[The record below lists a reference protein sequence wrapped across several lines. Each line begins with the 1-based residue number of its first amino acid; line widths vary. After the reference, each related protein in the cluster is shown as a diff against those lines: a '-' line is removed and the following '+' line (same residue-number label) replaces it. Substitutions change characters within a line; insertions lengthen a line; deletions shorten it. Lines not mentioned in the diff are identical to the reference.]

1 MSVQASRNQGQC
13 PGHADQQHL
22 QCSLGQLLLCV
33 VLCGA
38 LPAPNSQPRQ
48 RGAVTCQQSSR
59 AVPGADGQCLSSG
72 LCALP
77 SRAVAVC
84 SAACNPLTSY
94 GMGKKTLSPINPF
107 LAISIVKCLVIFS
120 SSCSCVRASKR
131 CCYYRPQEK
140 SGSQGTA
147 PNSSPSPPVRSTP
160 RCLQG
165 DNSQQ
170 LRTLAMSEKEMCE
183 LGIPLT
189 PPHPAPC

>member
-1 MSVQASRNQGQC
+1 MC
-13 PGHADQQHL
+13 PCRPAGTKGRALADQQQHL

-59 AVPGADGQCLSSG
+59 AVPSADS

-77 SRAVAVC
+77 SQAVAVC
-84 SAACNPLTSY
+84 SAACKLLTSY

-107 LAISIVKCLVIFS
+107 LAISIVKRLVIFS
-120 SSCSCVRASKR
+120 SSCSCARASKR

-170 LRTLAMSEKEMCE
+170 LRSLAMSKKKRCVNSGS
-183 LGIPLT
+183 L
-189 PPHPAPC
+189 